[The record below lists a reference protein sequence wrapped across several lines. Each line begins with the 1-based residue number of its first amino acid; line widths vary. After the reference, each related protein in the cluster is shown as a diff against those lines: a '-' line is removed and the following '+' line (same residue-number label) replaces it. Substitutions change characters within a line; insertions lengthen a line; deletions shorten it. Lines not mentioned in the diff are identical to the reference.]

1 MLTAHGD
8 YTAHPVTVFTHH
20 GMRASNLPPRYTT
33 QFWKWPYWASLGKVT
48 HLHEEK
54 AGLISKAEFRMDREH
69 LITKA
74 SVQRRAIS
82 SLSSS
87 AAIIP
92 SAPREAPPPPCPWDP
107 HLQTSAQARWTFSSC
122 RSSQQ
127 TYQCASSEPCLLW
140 HSRKC
145 SFQTLP
151 VLQINPFRTER
162 AGSFL

>member
-33 QFWKWPYWASLGKVT
+33 QLWKWPYWASLGKVT

-87 AAIIP
+87 A
-92 SAPREAPPPPCPWDP
+92 EA
-107 HLQTSAQARWTFSSC
+107 A
-122 RSSQQ
+122 
-127 TYQCASSEPCLLW
+127 ASSPPHHVRHRRPRAPEIPTYRLLLRRAELSPLAGAASKPISALPA
-140 HSRKC
+140 SRAC
-145 SFQTLP
+145 SGTH
-151 VLQINPFRTER
+151 
-162 AGSFL
+162 GSAAFKRSLCYR